1 MVGSHVTD
9 HGGGGEIYL
18 LTLYLL
24 HLLPVSFSLFEKNH
38 LPLLSL
44 FPLDFSTPNLSSPQN
59 EAIRGTAFKA
69 AFLCPIPA

>member
-1 MVGSHVTD
+1 MLLTMGKKK
-9 HGGGGEIYL
+9 IYL

-24 HLLPVSFSLFEKNH
+24 HLLPVSFNLFEKNH

-44 FPLDFSTPNLSSPQN
+44 FPLDFSTPNLYSPQN
-59 EAIRGTAFKA
+59 EAICGTAFKA